1 MKLSIESPCLWV
13 LVWPCIP
20 CFILNLT
27 VASENW
33 YCFMQQGISSLDLQD
48 FILTKLDI
56 IKSLSR
62 SEGAEK
68 ANKKLRWNSHAI
80 QLEAWK
86 PVWSPVF
93 SLLYSLH
100 TDLWFRPQFG
110 QNRRPVSVCRY
121 SGNCGHLICTREMHC
136 KSEASDGGL
145 ITIKQIINAKNEEP
159 YLFSKLAPLF
169 FSP

>member
-1 MKLSIESPCLWV
+1 MSHCLWV
-13 LVWPCIP
+13 LVWPCNS
-20 CFILNLT
+20 CFILSLT
-27 VASENW
+27 VALASENW
-33 YCFMQQGISSLDLQD
+33 YCLMQLGISSLDLQD

-56 IKSLSR
+56 SR

-80 QLEAWK
+80 QIEAWK
-86 PVWSPVF
+86 PVWSP
-93 SLLYSLH
+93 
-100 TDLWFRPQFG
+100 DQFG
-110 QNRRPVSVCRY
+110 QNRRPVPVCRY

-145 ITIKQIINAKNEEP
+145 ITIKLIVNAKNEEP